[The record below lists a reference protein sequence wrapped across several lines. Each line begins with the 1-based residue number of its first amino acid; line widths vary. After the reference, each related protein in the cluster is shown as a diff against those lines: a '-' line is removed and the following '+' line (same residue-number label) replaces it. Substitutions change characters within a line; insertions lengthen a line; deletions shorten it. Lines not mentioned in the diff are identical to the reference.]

1 MKKVLTLPYRNQ
13 FFYHPTKRFFISLAF
28 FLLILLLD
36 NHSMGVKDWVSQ
48 IVTTVRAYRV
58 IYLKKLQLGIPVI
71 ETSAH
76 EGVNVD
82 AAFFTLAQL
91 IDRTRGRSR
100 ILNYYEAAHVR
111 REILVSL

>member
-1 MKKVLTLPYRNQ
+1 
-13 FFYHPTKRFFISLAF
+13 
-28 FLLILLLD
+28 
-36 NHSMGVKDWVSQ
+36 
-48 IVTTVRAYRV
+48 
-58 IYLKKLQLGIPVI
+58 VI

-111 REILVSL
+111 REILVSLKKYIIFWLQAKLLTTQ